1 MRFRGRGCSRAPVDV
16 RRIITPVDAAALP
29 RQLAF
34 VVLHPD
40 TPLPSEDEVDAFFCP
55 GFWKGHDFRSWGS
68 NYYFYWNS
76 PGDWYQLD
84 LEKLDETRETTAW
97 LRLGRV
103 RAGDTMTD
111 FPMFEADPVTPYVDR
126 LGAGDYPALPGVD
139 AARGWAFSKLAVS
152 ARDEVDVLDFLTT
165 VERFLVRM
173 NGVIVDPAVLTA
185 EQFRRA
191 YLTSE

>member
-1 MRFRGRGCSRAPVDV
+1 MD
-16 RRIITPVDAAALP
+16 TEDLP
-29 RQLAF
+29 HQLAF

-40 TPLPSEDEVDAFFCP
+40 TPLPGTNEVDEFFCP
-55 GFWKGHDFRSWGS
+55 GFWKGHDFRNWGS
-68 NYYFYWNS
+68 NDYHDWPS

-103 RAGDTMTD
+103 RAGDTMTE
-111 FPMFEADPVTPYVDR
+111 FPMFEDDLVAPYLDR
-126 LGAGDYPALPGVD
+126 LRAGDYPPLPGVD
-139 AARGWAFSKLAVS
+139 VTGGWAFSKLAVS
-152 ARDEVDVLDFLTT
+152 ARDDVDLLDFLTT
-165 VERFLVRM
+165 VERFLLRM

-191 YLTSE
+191 FLHA